1 MGSMGADMSDIN
13 NDGNSEIFVTEMLP
27 IRHDRIMS
35 KTVYDSWDKYQFSL
49 DQGYYH
55 QFSRNVLQ
63 LNNGN
68 GSFSDISRIAGVD
81 ATDWSWGAL
90 IFDMDK
96 DGLKDIFVANGIYK
110 DLLDQDYVNF
120 MANPSIISNMIKT
133 EKNVITKLID
143 MIPSEPIPNFAFKN
157 LGDLSFDDVSN
168 AYGFSEPTFSNGSA
182 YGDLDNDCLLYTSPS
197 PRDLST
203 SRMPSSA

>member
-1 MGSMGADMSDIN
+1 
-13 NDGNSEIFVTEMLP
+13 MLP
-27 IRHDRIMS
+27 TRHDRVMS

-49 DQGYYH
+49 NQGYYH

-63 LNNGN
+63 LNNGD

-90 IFDMDK
+90 VFDMDK

-120 MANPSIISNMIKT
+120 VANPSIISNMIKT

-143 MIPSEPIPNFAFKN
+143 MIPSEPIPNFAF
-157 LGDLSFDDVSN
+157 
-168 AYGFSEPTFSNGSA
+168 
-182 YGDLDNDCLLYTSPS
+182 
-197 PRDLST
+197 
-203 SRMPSSA
+203 

>member
-1 MGSMGADMSDIN
+1 MSDIN

-182 YGDLDNDCLLYTSPS
+182 YGDLDNDGDLELVLNNVNTVSYTH
-197 PRDLST
+197 LT
-203 SRMPSSA
+203 MPTKRIV